1 MRVGVKKPRVPCT
14 MPDVDKPV
22 PTVTATNSNP
32 TRVAAA
38 VPAIIKKLSQPW
50 SIGKQ
55 FSPSATFV
63 YCELREIRGGK
74 LNSSLVVLV
83 GLVRVTGKRDVIPR

>member
-1 MRVGVKKPRVPCT
+1 MRDVGKPE
-14 MPDVDKPV
+14 

-55 FSPSATFV
+55 FTP
-63 YCELREIRGGK
+63 
-74 LNSSLVVLV
+74 
-83 GLVRVTGKRDVIPR
+83 

>member
-1 MRVGVKKPRVPCT
+1 MR
-14 MPDVDKPV
+14 DVEKPV

-32 TRVAAA
+32 IRVAAA

-55 FSPSATFV
+55 VSPLATFV
-63 YCELREIRGGK
+63 YCELHELRGVK
-74 LNSSLVVLV
+74 LDPWLV
-83 GLVRVTGKRDVIPR
+83 GSSGPVSSGAGYPT

>member
-1 MRVGVKKPRVPCT
+1 MLYAE
-14 MPDVDKPV
+14 KPV

-50 SIGKQ
+50 SIVKQ
-55 FSPSATFV
+55 CSPSAAFV
-63 YCELREIRGGK
+63 YYELRGRK
-74 LNSSLVVLV
+74 
-83 GLVRVTGKRDVIPR
+83 

>member
-1 MRVGVKKPRVPCT
+1 ML
-14 MPDVDKPV
+14 DVDKPL

-55 FSPSATFV
+55 FSPLTTFV
-63 YCELREIRGGK
+63 YCELREIRGAK
-74 LNSSLVVLV
+74 LDSWLVV
-83 GLVRVTGKRDVIPR
+83 